1 MTNSWG
7 WEERRMGKIS
17 SIRHGEHG
25 GQPHLRIF
33 FLGYS
38 RFFVFC
44 IFLFLQGIIIKG
56 NPPFFTLFSRDWI
69 LAQEKGN
76 GKWLWAISFVSWKA
90 DIPAGA
96 VSASL
101 IGIGVMQPCLASQV
115 DYRPLPLRW
124 LAYFN
129 CVRKSPSLAF
139 ASLFGGQRI
148 CQVSKVY
155 P

>member
-1 MTNSWG
+1 MTSSWG
-7 WEERRMGKIS
+7 WEERRKGKIS
-17 SIRHGEHG
+17 SIKHGEHG
-25 GQPHLRIF
+25 GQPHLLIS
-33 FLGYS
+33 FLGHL

-101 IGIGVMQPCLASQV
+101 IGIGVMQPCLASQLMIGHFLWGDWLILIV
-115 DYRPLPLRW
+115 LGNLPHWHLR
-124 LAYFN
+124 LYLG
-129 CVRKSPSLAF
+129 VR
-139 ASLFGGQRI
+139 
-148 CQVSKVY
+148 
-155 P
+155 